1 MSIIVGENLAQAYGA
16 QDVFSG
22 VSISIAHGD
31 RVGLVGPNGHGKT
44 SLLKIIA
51 GLEEPSAGT
60 IFRQRGLRIGY
71 LPQEPPPP
79 GEETL
84 YESVLIVFTGLRQRQ
99 AELDALARQL
109 SRPGADAALLAR
121 YGELQHAFEH
131 AGGYTYET
139 RISQVLGGLGF
150 QADEYDKPLAHLS
163 GGQRTRALLAKLL
176 LEEPDLLL
184 LDEPTNHLDL
194 SAMEWLEETLLTWK
208 GSMVVVAHDR
218 YFLDKVVTKIW
229 DMADGRLTAYR
240 GNYSAYARQREE
252 RIARRREEWEEQQ
265 EQIARTEEFIRRNMA
280 GQRSREAK
288 GRLRRLERLK
298 EAELIERPRE
308 QRTIRL
314 NLTTNLRSGDLVL
327 RTKGLVVGYAP
338 GDVLFRCPDLE
349 LLRGERAAL
358 IGPNGAGKTTFL
370 KTILG
375 DVPPL
380 AGHARLG
387 ASLRIGYMAQAHAG
401 LRPEQTVLDSI
412 LEIENL
418 PLAQARSFLGRYL
431 FSGDDVFKPIGVL
444 SGGERSRVVLA
455 RLTLQGANFLLLD
468 EPTNHLD
475 IASQEVLQDVLTE
488 FPGTILLVSHD
499 RYLVRA
505 LATQIWLLEKGEL
518 RCYKGGYDFYLAQ
531 RAWERETEKEK
542 ALRVAPQR
550 ADAERERVR
559 RERRERKMQE
569 QRALQVKELE
579 SVIIG
584 LEERLAQLEHDLAAA
599 SVAVD
604 MEQVRAL
611 SGEYERLQS
620 KLHQHMEE
628 WAALAG
634 GAD

>member
-1 MSIIVGENLAQAYGA
+1 MSIIVGENLARAYGA

-31 RVGLVGPNGHGKT
+31 HVGLVGPNGHGKT
-44 SLLKIIA
+44 TLLKIIA
-51 GLEEPSAGT
+51 GLEEPGAGT

-71 LPQEPPPP
+71 LPQDPPPA

-84 YESVLIVFTGLRQRQ
+84 HGSVQAVFAGLRQRQ
-99 AELDALARQL
+99 TELDAMAQQL
-109 SRPGADAALLAR
+109 SQPGADATLLAR

-139 RISQVLGGLGF
+139 RIAQVLGGLGF
-150 QADEYDKPLAHLS
+150 QTDEYDKPLAHLS
-163 GGQRTRALLAKLL
+163 GGQRTRALLARLL

-194 SAMEWLEETLLTWK
+194 SALEWLEETLLTWK

-229 DMADGRLTAYR
+229 DMASGKLMAYR
-240 GNYSAYARQREE
+240 GNYSAYAQQREE
-252 RIARRREEWEEQQ
+252 RIARQMEEWEEQQ
-265 EQIARTEEFIRRNMA
+265 EQIAKTEDFIRRNMA

-288 GRLRRLERLK
+288 GRLRRLERFK
-298 EAELIERPRE
+298 ETELIERPRE

-314 NLTTNLRSGDLVL
+314 NLTTDVRSGDLVL
-327 RTKGLVVGYAP
+327 RTKGLLIGYDK
-338 GDVLFRCPDLE
+338 GDALFRCPDLE
-349 LLRGERAAL
+349 LLRGERASL

-380 AGHARLG
+380 AGHVRLG
-387 ASLRIGYMAQAHAG
+387 ASLRLGYMAQAHAS
-401 LRPEQTVLDSI
+401 LRPNQTVLDSI

-431 FSGDDVFKPIGVL
+431 FSGDDVFKTIGVL
-444 SGGERSRVVLA
+444 SGGERSRIVLA

-475 IASQEVLQDVLTE
+475 IASQEILQEVLAE

-518 RCYKGGYDFYLAQ
+518 RWYKGGYDLYLTQ
-531 RAWERETEKEK
+531 RALEREAEKEK
-542 ALRVAPQR
+542 TTR
-550 ADAERERVR
+550 AASQMVDEERERAR
-559 RERRERKMQE
+559 RERRERKTQE
-569 QRALQVKELE
+569 QRALQAEELE
-579 SVIIG
+579 SVITS
-584 LEERLAQLEHDLAAA
+584 LEERLAQLEHDLASA
-599 SVAVD
+599 SVAADV
-604 MEQVRAL
+604 ERVRVL
-611 SGEYERLQS
+611 SGEYARLQAE
-620 KLHQHMEE
+620 LHHRMEE
-628 WAALAG
+628 WAALAEVAG
-634 GAD
+634 

>member
-44 SLLKIIA
+44 TLLKIIA

-60 IFRQRGLRIGY
+60 IYRQRGLRIGY

-84 YESVLIVFTGLRQRQ
+84 YGSVLTVFAGLRRRQ

-109 SRPGADAALLAR
+109 SQAGADATLLAR

-139 RISQVLGGLGF
+139 RIAQVLGGLGF

-194 SAMEWLEETLLTWK
+194 SAVEWLEETLLTWK

-218 YFLDKVVTKIW
+218 YFLDKVVTRIW

-252 RIARRREEWEEQQ
+252 RVARQREEWEEQQ
-265 EQIARTEEFIRRNMA
+265 EQIARTEDFIRRNMA

-298 EAELIERPRE
+298 ETELIERPRE

-327 RTKGLVVGYAP
+327 RTKGLVVGYKP

-375 DVPPL
+375 DIPPL
-380 AGHARLG
+380 AGHVRLG
-387 ASLRIGYMAQAHAG
+387 ASLRLGYMAQAHAS
-401 LRPEQTVLDSI
+401 LRSEQTVLDSI

-418 PLAQARSFLGRYL
+418 PPVQARSFLGRYL

-518 RCYKGGYDFYLAQ
+518 RCYKGGYDLYLAQ
-531 RAWERETEKEK
+531 RAWEREDEKE
-542 ALRVAPQR
+542 RAPR
-550 ADAERERVR
+550 AASQTAEEERERVR
-559 RERRERKMQE
+559 RERRARKIQE

-579 SVIIG
+579 SIIIG
-584 LEERLAQLEHDLAAA
+584 LEERLAQVEHDLTAA

-604 MEQVRAL
+604 MEQVRTL

-620 KLHQHMEE
+620 KLRQHLEE
-628 WAALAG
+628 WAALAEA
-634 GAD
+634 AD

>member
-1 MSIIVGENLAQAYGA
+1 MSIVVGENLGQAYGA

-44 SLLKIIA
+44 TLLKIIA
-51 GLEEPSAGT
+51 GLEEPGAGT

-71 LPQEPPPP
+71 LPQDSPPA

-84 YESVLIVFTGLRQRQ
+84 YGSVLAVFADLRRRQ

-109 SRPGADAALLAR
+109 SQSGADATLLAR

-139 RISQVLGGLGF
+139 RIAQVLGGLGF

-194 SAMEWLEETLLTWK
+194 SAMEWLEETLLVWK
-208 GSMVVVAHDR
+208 GSVVVVAHDR

-229 DMADGRLTAYR
+229 DMADGRLTTYR
-240 GNYSAYARQREE
+240 GNYSAYVRQREE
-252 RIARRREEWEEQQ
+252 RIARQREEWKGQQ

-298 EAELIERPRE
+298 ETELIERPRE

-327 RTKGLVVGYAP
+327 RTKGLVVGYQP
-338 GDVLFRCPDLE
+338 GDMLFRCPDLE

-375 DVPPL
+375 DIPPL
-380 AGHARLG
+380 AGHVRLG
-387 ASLRIGYMAQAHAG
+387 ASIRLGYMAQAQAG

-431 FSGDDVFKPIGVL
+431 FSGDDVFKAIGIL
-444 SGGERSRVVLA
+444 SGGERSRVALA

-475 IASQEVLQDVLTE
+475 IASQEVLQDVLAE

-531 RAWERETEKEK
+531 RAWEREAKKEK
-542 ALRVAPQR
+542 MPR
-550 ADAERERVR
+550 AASQMVDEERERAR

-569 QRALQVKELE
+569 MRALQAEELE
-579 SVIIG
+579 NIIIG
-584 LEERLAQLEHDLAAA
+584 LEERLAQLEHDLASA
-599 SVAVD
+599 SVAADV
-604 MEQVRAL
+604 ERLRSL
-611 SGEYERLQS
+611 SGEYEQLQV
-620 KLHQHMEE
+620 KLHHHMEE
-628 WAALAG
+628 WATLAG
-634 GAD
+634 VAD